1 MYATI
6 FIKEDNMDA
15 IMNVFASSI
24 QQSMNELSR
33 EDEDSDYID
42 ELEYYNE
49 EDDELFDMDVFDEE
63 EDITELFDF

>member
-1 MYATI
+1 
-6 FIKEDNMDA
+6 MDA
-15 IMNVFASSI
+15 IMNVFANSI
-24 QQSMNELSR
+24 QQGMDEFSR

-42 ELEYYNE
+42 ELEYYEE